1 MAILKAAA
9 TANDTL
15 DSLSDTLIDGLILTT
30 PAAGDYLLWATIQV
44 LTPGT
49 TTSATGLNFNVYVG
63 GVLIPHTERLYEQD
77 ASVSDAA
84 FTYVIGALVSPSGL
98 QDVEIRH
105 RVSAT
110 DTPLV
115 AQNREMT
122 LFPSL
127 NAAPIEVSATG
138 DATTSSPSFSALMTA
153 VTPANG
159 TYLCTFGT
167 SGQGPTGNGVE
178 FRLVVGGVVIAHSL
192 REQGP
197 SNSSVADRDECQ
209 GNMAVVVTPDGT
221 EDVVVEWRRSSAPG
235 TRTVHQRT
243 LTLTPTEPVDVL
255 EASSVA
261 DDSDSTSSDVLID
274 GMTIANPGMDVYLVL
289 FTSHDF
295 YGTIGTNA
303 AQTSYSVREDGTRV
317 VDSERRADHEE
328 SVDDVNMS
336 VQAGGRVIVTSGTSD
351 LEMFW
356 QNSTTTTRTIHE
368 RSFVAIRLKP
378 FLRPQYLVRQAFGT
392 PRAHPGPYQ
401 FRAAPVPPTPPAL
414 TLPGFMVVM
423 GVEKF
428 PRSRQQGWVTQVPR
442 AGIFSLTPLPGVSTG
457 FVGQKF
463 LN

>member
-15 DSLSDTLIDGLILTT
+15 DATSDTLIDGLLLNT
-30 PAAGDYLLWATIQV
+30 PAAGDYLLWSTIQV

-49 TTSATGLNFNVYVG
+49 LTSGTFLFFNVYVG
-63 GVLIPHTERLYEQD
+63 GVLIPHTERIYEQD
-77 ASVSDAA
+77 GSVVDAA
-84 FTYVIGALVSPSGL
+84 FTYVIGAIVSPNGL

-138 DATTSSPSFSALMTA
+138 DATTSSPSFAALMTA
-153 VTPANG
+153 TTPANG

-167 SGQGPTGNGVE
+167 SGQGGGGNGVE
-178 FRLVVGGVVIAHSL
+178 FRVVVGGVVVAHSL
-192 REQGP
+192 R
-197 SNSSVADRDECQ
+197 STDTNSSAADRDEAL
-209 GNMAVVVTPDGT
+209 GALGVVVTPDGT
-221 EDVVVEWRRSSAPG
+221 EDVVIEWRRSSAPG
-235 TRTVHQRT
+235 TRTIHQRT
-243 LTLTPTEPVDVL
+243 LTLTPTEPVDVV

-261 DDSDSTSSDVLID
+261 DDSDSTTSDVLID
-274 GMTIANPGMDVYLVL
+274 GMTIANPGTDTYLVL
-289 FTSHDF
+289 FTSYDF
-295 YGTIGTNA
+295 YGTIGTFDS
-303 AQTSYSVREDGTRV
+303 QTSYSVREDGVRV
-317 VDSERRADHEE
+317 PDSERRNDHEE
-328 SVDDVNMS
+328 SLANINMN
-336 VQAGGRVIVTSGTSD
+336 VQAGGRVVVTSGSAD

-378 FLRPQYLVRQAFGT
+378 FLRPKYLVRQAFGT
-392 PRAHPGPYQ
+392 PRARPGPYQ

-414 TLPGFMVVM
+414 TMPGFMVVM

-428 PRSRQQGWVTQVPR
+428 PRSRQQGWVTHAPR
-442 AGIFSLTPLPGVSTG
+442 AGMFSLTPLPGVSTG

-463 LN
+463 LQ